1 MEGKVWGGFL
11 CLAGQ
16 SAQRRAHK
24 AWLLPEEKVCLEA
37 AGQASVQLWTRLLG
51 QGIWPASNLSRLW
64 LLQTW
69 QTVDYLTPG
78 RHPGP
83 CATLVSA
90 RAPSNTPGLP
100 MGAGCYQKTVV
111 REGFVCISLQ
121 HWFRVSITAAQVAI
135 STEVVYWMGC
145 LCCVSLSGT
154 NGLLDP
160 ANKDRRWFFSGF
172 QSVIIN
178 ALVCWV

>member
-16 SAQRRAHK
+16 SAQRCAHK

-51 QGIWPASNLSRLW
+51 QGICRVSNLSRLW

-69 QTVDYLTPG
+69 QAVDYLTPR

-83 CATLVSA
+83 CAALVSVRA
-90 RAPSNTPGLP
+90 RASNNFMAVKSARPSYGNWLLSENSGQRRLCVHFTTTLISGLHHS
-100 MGAGCYQKTVV
+100 CTSCN
-111 REGFVCISLQ
+111 F
-121 HWFRVSITAAQVAI
+121 H
-135 STEVVYWMGC
+135 
-145 LCCVSLSGT
+145 
-154 NGLLDP
+154 
-160 ANKDRRWFFSGF
+160 
-172 QSVIIN
+172 
-178 ALVCWV
+178 